1 MIISCIVIIY
11 IILVIYKTL
20 QIYKYNENG
29 ILVYINDINDINDI
43 NQINENLRLKN
54 PFILNYENKIDYDDL
69 IQEKPSYLINHG
81 NDIFPLKSFKDEN
94 IFNIYKNEKIVN
106 SFDIKNK
113 LINLKFLKDYQYL
126 FFKKYSLSL
135 LKGNIKIP
143 LQKCNHDYNII
154 GNISGESFIYIFNPK
169 HNEEINNNYSDKN
182 NDKIKKW
189 GHKINLKKDEV
200 LFIPT
205 GWSYIQEVS
214 LETFQYHIE
223 IDSIFTFI
231 PNFVNDIKG

>member
-1 MIISCIVIIY
+1 MIISCIVFIY

-29 ILVYINDINDINDI
+29 ILVYINDINDIN
-43 NQINENLRLKN
+43 ENIRLKN

-94 IFNIYKNEKIVN
+94 IFNIYKNEKIIN
-106 SFDIKNK
+106 SFNIKNN

-169 HNEEINNNYSDKN
+169 HNEEINNNYLDKN

-189 GHKINLKKDEV
+189 GHKIKLKKNEV

>member
-29 ILVYINDINDINDI
+29 ILVYINDIND
-43 NQINENLRLKN
+43 INENLRLKN

-126 FFKKYSLSL
+126 F
-135 LKGNIKIP
+135 LKNI
-143 LQKCNHDYNII
+143 
-154 GNISGESFIYIFNPK
+154 
-169 HNEEINNNYSDKN
+169 
-182 NDKIKKW
+182 
-189 GHKINLKKDEV
+189 
-200 LFIPT
+200 LF
-205 GWSYIQEVS
+205 
-214 LETFQYHIE
+214 LF
-223 IDSIFTFI
+223 
-231 PNFVNDIKG
+231 

>member
-1 MIISCIVIIY
+1 MIISCIIIIY

-29 ILVYINDINDINDI
+29 ILVYINDINE
-43 NQINENLRLKN
+43 INENIRLKN
-54 PFILNYENKIDYDDL
+54 PFILNYENKIDYNDL

-94 IFNIYKNEKIVN
+94 IFNIYKNEKIIN
-106 SFDIKNK
+106 SFDIKNN

-135 LKGNIKIP
+135 LKGNINIP

-169 HNEEINNNYSDKN
+169 HNEEINNNYLDKN

-189 GHKINLKKDEV
+189 GHKIKLKKNEV

-231 PNFVNDIKG
+231 PNFINDIKG

>member
-1 MIISCIVIIY
+1 MENHLYIY
-11 IILVIYKTL
+11 
-20 QIYKYNENG
+20 
-29 ILVYINDINDINDI
+29 
-43 NQINENLRLKN
+43 
-54 PFILNYENKIDYDDL
+54 
-69 IQEKPSYLINHG
+69 
-81 NDIFPLKSFKDEN
+81 
-94 IFNIYKNEKIVN
+94 
-106 SFDIKNK
+106 
-113 LINLKFLKDYQYL
+113 
-126 FFKKYSLSL
+126 
-135 LKGNIKIP
+135 
-143 LQKCNHDYNII
+143 
-154 GNISGESFIYIFNPK
+154 FNPK
-169 HNEEINNNYSDKN
+169 HNEEINNNYLDKN